1 MKSPAP
7 PVLSLQNKHN
17 TVKKTALKGQFFN
30 VCFASYR
37 TKRVDGQ
44 VRGQEQIPLLP
55 TKSSCDNSLHLF
67 VKNSLLPPSLPLLL
81 NLIQKEERGQHKRK
95 TDEPYLRKDRQ
106 DTE

>member
-1 MKSPAP
+1 MF
-7 PVLSLQNKHN
+7 VL
-17 TVKKTALKGQFFN
+17 
-30 VCFASYR
+30 
-37 TKRVDGQ
+37 RVIEQSVLMVNPGDE
-44 VRGQEQIPLLP
+44 EQIPLLP

-81 NLIQKEERGQHKRK
+81 NLIQKEERGQHKCK